1 MVRTGKIRYIS
12 TMRRH
17 TPPPPP
23 PKQTSSPRSAVTL
36 PPRSREYK
44 EGGGEEVGWVWRE
57 RSLVRG
63 AKSAIASF
71 PPARP
76 LLNRPA
82 SAMLSRI
89 TIACAAAAYASVASA
104 ACTRAFLQSA
114 TAQYIDALSSGKT
127 TFAALGSSGTVAYQ
141 ENDVVMDI
149 SKGVLSASGGVKI
162 DFNRSIYDTTECASY
177 TEIVATTKHAYVI
190 GTRLAFNPADEKIT
204 KIESVVCDD
213 GDWLFNAA
221 GSLNYNKRE
230 TWDPIPE
237 AKRDTRAVIKAA
249 GDAYIDAWGDA
260 AIKPPFA
267 SGCAR
272 LEGGS
277 YLTGNCK
284 LTFTPPFKVTNRR
297 YTIDEELGA
306 VDIFHNFPFL
316 DKAIARDPGTQ
327 TNNLLR
333 VEGGQIKYI
342 HENTVCTK
350 KSCAK

>member
-1 MVRTGKIRYIS
+1 M
-12 TMRRH
+12 
-17 TPPPPP
+17 
-23 PKQTSSPRSAVTL
+23 
-36 PPRSREYK
+36 
-44 EGGGEEVGWVWRE
+44 
-57 RSLVRG
+57 
-63 AKSAIASF
+63 
-71 PPARP
+71 
-76 LLNRPA
+76 
-82 SAMLSRI
+82 
-89 TIACAAAAYASVASA
+89 A
-104 ACTRAFLQSA
+104 ACTRAMLQQA
-114 TAQYIDALSSGKT
+114 TTEYIDALAAGKT
-127 TFAALGSSGTVAYQ
+127 TFGSLSSGTVAYR
-141 ENDVVMDI
+141 ENDAVLDI
-149 SKGVLSASGGVKI
+149 TKGVLSQGIKI
-162 DFNRSIYDTTECASY
+162 DFNRSIYDTTLCASY

-190 GTRLAFNPADEKIT
+190 GTRLEFSEDKIT

-230 TWDPIPE
+230 TWDTIPE
-237 AKRDTRAVIKAA
+237 GKRNTRAEIKAA
-249 GDAYIDAWGDA
+249 GDAYIDAWGNSSV
-260 AIKPPFA
+260 KPPF
-267 SGCAR
+267 SSQCAR

-284 LTFTPPFKVTNRR
+284 LNFQPPFEVTNRR

-333 VEGGQIKYI
+333 VEAGQIKYI